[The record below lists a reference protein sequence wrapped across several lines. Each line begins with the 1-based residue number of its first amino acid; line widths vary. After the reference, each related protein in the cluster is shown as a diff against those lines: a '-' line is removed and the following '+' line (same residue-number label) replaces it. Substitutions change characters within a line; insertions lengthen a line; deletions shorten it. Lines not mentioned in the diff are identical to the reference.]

1 MKSFD
6 DDSFSNMND
15 DSENSR
21 MSIVSNNSETQM
33 ISTNFENRINTL
45 SETFIEKA
53 SLEKEYNKRPYLD
66 GTWFVP
72 GLSKLFSTGQ
82 AYGIC
87 QTCKIQFNKHSVICG
102 SLNFSSNF

>member
-33 ISTNFENRINTL
+33 TSTNFESRINTL

-53 SLEKEYNKRPYLD
+53 SLEEEYNKRP
-66 GTWFVP
+66 
-72 GLSKLFSTGQ
+72 
-82 AYGIC
+82 
-87 QTCKIQFNKHSVICG
+87 
-102 SLNFSSNF
+102 